1 MAGTLNIALTQ
12 QFDING
18 EPLGGGLLYFFA
30 AASTTPQN
38 AFQDIALTI
47 VHPNPIVLAADGRVP
62 MFYLASTAAEGN
74 PSGQIK
80 IRLTDYTGVTVLAA
94 DSLLIVGPA
103 SGGGG
108 GGGGGGVDDTS
119 VLHTGDILL
128 RFGTGDWAGFVPCN
142 GETIGSEVSG
152 ARYFGDEF
160 QFLFEHLWATGVLG
174 VFAGTT
180 PARGSTANGDWVAN
194 RRILLPDL
202 RGKTIA
208 GMDDMGAS
216 AAGILTAAGLGVP
229 ATVLGNVG
237 GSQTISAAQLAQ
249 HTHPL
254 LSNVQFGGSAIIGIE
269 VDFAGTYA
277 PHYHGWGSLGR
288 FSGGVNG
295 VNGRFQTLASSQAG
309 YTLDHAHPVSFDA
322 ATQQNQGTPGGSNWL
337 SKNTTISPT
346 TGLNSSAGYSL
357 DHVHNFDIGGNT
369 GDEAVNHYHTLQGST
384 QLNAGLATG
393 QVNVQPTMVLTFYIK
408 L

>member
-1 MAGTLNIALTQ
+1 MAGTINIALTQ

-108 GGGGGGVDDTS
+108 GGGGGGVDATS
-119 VLHTGDILL
+119 VLQTGDVLI
-128 RFGTGDWAGFVPCN
+128 RFGTGDHEGFVPCN

-160 QFLFEHLWATGVLG
+160 QFLFEHLWSTGVLG

-208 GMDDMGAS
+208 GLDDMGAS
-216 AAGILTAAGLGVP
+216 AAGILTAASLGALP
-229 ATVLGNVG
+229 TVLGNAG
-237 GSQTISAAQLAQ
+237 GDDVHTLGLTNLPTFTPAGTVTGVSGSGTSSSGGTFSGSISGSATGIQVAGNYGNTPTSSGNTSVMASSGGGAGLQVLIGDGTVSGSCSGSFSGAGGASISGG
-249 HTHPL
+249 TGT
-254 LSNVQFGGSAIIGIE
+254 FGGTA
-269 VDFAGTYA
+269 
-277 PHYHGWGSLGR
+277 
-288 FSGGVNG
+288 VN
-295 VNGRFQTLASSQAG
+295 
-309 YTLDHAHPVSFDA
+309 
-322 ATQQNQGTPGGSNWL
+322 PGGAQPFV
-337 SKNTTISPT
+337 TVP
-346 TGLNSSAGYSL
+346 
-357 DHVHNFDIGGNT
+357 
-369 GDEAVNHYHTLQGST
+369 
-384 QLNAGLATG
+384 
-393 QVNVQPTMVLTFYIK
+393 PTMVMTFYIK